1 MPLSFEFISRIEL
14 IPAPD
19 WDKLAFEHSP
29 LLQHSFLAALEN
41 SGSVGEQTGWQA
53 QHLTIYQSHSLIGI
67 LPLYI
72 KTHSY
77 GEYVF
82 DFAWA
87 EAYERH
93 GLSYYPKLVSAIP
106 FTPVTGSRLMLAA
119 HINLDEVL
127 GPLCAALKARAT
139 ALGLSSIHWLF
150 VEEELSAPL
159 HEQGLLQR
167 KSVQFQW
174 YNRGYQ
180 SFEGFLARFTSRKRK
195 NVRKERSKVC
205 DAGISVKR
213 ISGGDIRPE
222 DMDFFF
228 SCYQQTYMKR
238 SGHGGYLTRQFFS
251 QLLSTMRDHLL
262 LVIASKDEQP
272 VAAAFYLYDQQQLCG
287 RYWGALEEFDGLHF
301 ECCYYQGIAFCI
313 EQGIASFNPGTQGE
327 HKIMRGFEPIYCYSN
342 HYLAEPAFHQAV
354 ERFLEQERPQIAHYK
369 LQAESLLPFK
379 AQGTED
385 S

>member
-1 MPLSFEFISRIEL
+1 MPLSFEFISSIAQ
-14 IPAPD
+14 IPTTD
-19 WDKLAFEHSP
+19 WDKLAAIHSP
-29 LLQHSFLAALEN
+29 MLQHSFLAALEN
-41 SGSVGEQTGWQA
+41 SASVGEQTGWQS
-53 QHLTIYQSHSLIGI
+53 QHLLIYQKQSLIGI

-93 GLSYYPKLVSAIP
+93 GLNYYPKLISAIP
-106 FTPVTGSRLMLAA
+106 FTPVTGPRLMLAA
-119 HINLDEVL
+119 HINLDDVIS
-127 GPLCAALKARAT
+127 PLCEALKKHII

-150 VEEELSAPL
+150 VEEELGTKL

-180 SFEGFLARFTSRKRK
+180 NFEDFLARFTSRKRK
-195 NVRKERSKVC
+195 DLRKERAKIC
-205 DAGISVKR
+205 NAGIKVKR
-213 ISGGDIRPE
+213 ISGRDISRKN
-222 DMDFFF
+222 MDFFF

-238 SGHGGYLTRQFFS
+238 SGHGGYLTQRFFC
-251 QLLSTMRDHLL
+251 QLLTSMAEHLL
-262 LVIASKDEQP
+262 LVIAFKNDQP
-272 VAAAFYLYDQQQLCG
+272 IAAAFYLYDEQQLCG
-287 RYWGALEEFDGLHF
+287 RYWGAMKEFDGLHF
-301 ECCYYQGIAFCI
+301 ECCYYQGIEFCI
-313 EQGIASFNPGTQGE
+313 ERGIASFNPGTQGE

-342 HYLAEPAFHQAV
+342 HYLIEPVFHQAV
-354 ERFLEQERPQIAHYK
+354 ERFLEQERPQIDLYK

-379 AQGTED
+379 AQGT
-385 S
+385 